1 MQAARSALS
10 GSLFELLSELI
21 APIMTTIFPK
31 YERKRPKWRPCFQ
44 TGRAFLET
52 SMDPTWQDPRGREIF
67 LNGGPAM
74 HGLGSLGLELQVA
87 MRGISGGFSGPE
99 KLGPT
104 SIWTDGSVPAKSP
117 AKEKG

>member
-1 MQAARSALS
+1 MSANGLRGDHVS
-10 GSLFELLSELI
+10 RLDVLFSRPPWTRLGR
-21 APIMTTIFPK
+21 PR
-31 YERKRPKWRPCFQ
+31 ER
-44 TGRAFLET
+44 EN
-52 SMDPTWQDPRGREIF
+52 F

-74 HGLGSLGLELQVA
+74 HGLGSLGLELQGA
-87 MRGISGGFSGPE
+87 MRGISGGFSEPE